1 MDAVRW
7 ADAVS
12 AQNENDAILDPSW
25 APSPLRNRSADAP
38 TWPTAVCSYTQE
50 ITLHYVVV
58 DREKEMEY
66 GQRVRSFRNFLHTFF
81 RFPETAVM
89 IILAGF

>member
-1 MDAVRW
+1 MVAVWW
-7 ADAVS
+7 ADTVS
-12 AQNENDAILDPSW
+12 AQSENDAILDPSTV
-25 APSPLRNRSADAP
+25 PSSLQNHSANGP
-38 TWPTAVCSYTQE
+38 TWLTAVCSYTQE

-66 GQRVRSFRNFLHTFF
+66 GQWVRSFRNFLHTF

-89 IILAGF
+89 ITLTGF